1 MKIFPVFLGVIF
13 LFLLSLQGTRFY
25 IRYAEAHRILD
36 IPNRRSSHET
46 PTPRGGGIVFVA
58 LFLAVSALFL
68 VLFPERRDTWL
79 AILGGGS
86 AVALVGWID
95 DRSGLGAGTR
105 LLVHFGAVAWA
116 LYWLGGFPSLYLG
129 SGYLL
134 HLGYWGIP
142 LALVGGVWLVNLY
155 NFMDGIDGLAA
166 GEAVFVCVAAGILGW
181 RNEDLF
187 LAASLFVLATL
198 VSGFLVLNWS
208 PAKVFMGDVGSG
220 FLGYAFA
227 VFAFSGEKTGSVPAL
242 VFGLLLSVFVVDST
256 MTLFRRISHRERLSE
271 AHRSHVFQLAVKR
284 GFSHQQ
290 VSGTFLILGAA
301 LSSLLIFCIQGN
313 SSPLGV
319 VFLFS
324 YAGLGFLW
332 LALNKNWSFLLMAQN
347 PKGRKAQ

>member
-1 MKIFPVFLGVIF
+1 MKIFSVFLGVIF
-13 LFLLSLQGTRFY
+13 LFLLSLQGTRLY

-46 PTPRGGGIVFVA
+46 PTPRGGGIVFVT

-68 VLFPERRDTWL
+68 FLFPGRRDTWL

-95 DRSGLGAGTR
+95 DRSGLGAAIR

-116 LYWLGGFPSLYLG
+116 LYWLGGLPNLYLG
-129 SGYLL
+129 SGHLL
-134 HLGYWGIP
+134 RLGYWGIP

-166 GEAVFVCVAAGILGW
+166 GEAVFVSLAAGIIGW
-181 RNEDLF
+181 FKGDF
-187 LAASLFVLATL
+187 GFALAFFAL
-198 VSGFLVLNWS
+198 VAVVAGFLVWNWS

-220 FLGYAFA
+220 FLGYVFA
-227 VFAFSGEKTGSVPAL
+227 VFAFSGEKTGSIPAL
-242 VFGLLLSVFVVDST
+242 ALGLLLSVFVVDAT
-256 MTLFRRISHRERLSE
+256 MTLFRRISLKERLSE

-284 GFSHQQ
+284 GFSHKQ

-301 LSSLLIFCIQGN
+301 LSLLLIFSIQEN
-313 SSPLGV
+313 SRPLGF
-319 VFLFS
+319 VFLLS
-324 YAGLGFLW
+324 YAGLGLLW
-332 LALNKNWSFLLMAQN
+332 LALNKNWSFLLIAQE